1 ASGPA
6 DPDTG
11 GMNAAMSVRRPSTR
25 ADPTIAAVVPL
36 GLLGQGLEELTHE
49 LFARQA
55 LEGGQLLGR
64 ELGEVLG
71 IAQPLQQPLRD
82 VVAQRAFDA
91 SEHTREDLVVGGEEG
106 LALHQAG
113 AAQVVEAQ
121 QARAVQPLLQRCE
134 KRLPLLDGDRDA
146 LLAQA
151 GEEIEEHAA
160 TPPQRLTGCSAGP
173 GRPTWRD
180 SGRRAR

>member
-1 ASGPA
+1 
-6 DPDTG
+6 
-11 GMNAAMSVRRPSTR
+11 MNAAMSVRRPSTR

-49 LFARQA
+49 LVARQA
-55 LEGGQLLGR
+55 LEGGKLLGR

-71 IAQPLQQPLRD
+71 IAQPLQHPLSN
-82 VVAQRAFDA
+82 VVAQRTFDA
-91 SEHTREDLVVGGEEG
+91 PENTRADLAVGVEAGR
-106 LALHQAG
+106 AIHQGG

-121 QARAVQPLLQRCE
+121 QARAVQPLLQRRE
-134 KRLPLLDGDRDA
+134 NRLPLLDGDRDA

-160 TPPQRLTGCSAGP
+160 APPQRLTGCSAGP